1 MDTKNELQA
10 KEKQELQSNNA
21 ERMNDRY
28 VYVPRAD
35 IYESEDAIHVIA
47 NMAGVD
53 ENDVDVTLE
62 KNVLTIKAETS
73 AQKPEGMELSY
84 QEYAV
89 GNYERSFIISEEID
103 RDGIVATVKD
113 GVLDLTLPKSKKALA
128 RKIPIKA
135 A

>member
-1 MDTKNELQA
+1 
-10 KEKQELQSNNA
+10 
-21 ERMNDRY
+21 
-28 VYVPRAD
+28 
-35 IYESEDAIHVIA
+35 
-47 NMAGVD
+47 
-53 ENDVDVTLE
+53 
-62 KNVLTIKAETS
+62 
-73 AQKPEGMELSY
+73 MELSY